1 MNATRTARGTTIVH
15 QGDRGEERSTGI
27 MRRWG
32 QRRFALAV
40 VGVLVSSTLSL
51 VPLATT
57 AGASV
62 GATVTCVGSS
72 LISYSP
78 GLTLQ
83 TTSVSYSER
92 DVFGACGSSDPKLTF
107 GLSTAEGDG
116 PASCLYLPV
125 VFPDRAYTISWDNG
139 RTSTLSIVYTDTI
152 LGGTENVN
160 AVGHVIAGEFI
171 GAAAVIV
178 WAYPVANILQCI
190 SHPGV
195 TNESGPM
202 VLQVTSL

>member
-1 MNATRTARGTTIVH
+1 MNWMTTS
-15 QGDRGEERSTGI
+15 RRAEERSTGI

-40 VGVLVSSTLSL
+40 AGVLVASTLSM
-51 VPLATT
+51 VPLVTP
-57 AGASV
+57 AGAAV

-83 TTSVSYSER
+83 TTSVSYTER
-92 DVFGACGSSDPKLTF
+92 DVFGACGSTDPKLTF
-107 GLSTAEGDG
+107 GLSIADGDG

-125 VFPDRAYTISWDNG
+125 VFPDRGYTISWDNG

-152 LGGTENVN
+152 VGGTENVN
-160 AVGHVIAGEFI
+160 AVGHVVAGEFV
-171 GAAAVIV
+171 GATAVIV
-178 WAYPVANILQCI
+178 WAYPVANVLQCI
-190 SHPGV
+190 GRPGV

-202 VLQVTSL
+202 VLQITSL